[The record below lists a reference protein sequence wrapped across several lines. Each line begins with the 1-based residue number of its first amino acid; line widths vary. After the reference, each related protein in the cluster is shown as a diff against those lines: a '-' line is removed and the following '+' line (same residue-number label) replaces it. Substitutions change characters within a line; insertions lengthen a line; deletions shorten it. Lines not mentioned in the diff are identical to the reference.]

1 MAVPSHYQSE
11 KLLVHRSDQE
21 VHRNIN
27 YSKITT
33 TTTTSIND
41 EISKSV
47 SRVDKLYDR
56 WRDLDILTCFM
67 AMLGLALA
75 IIDVRWMF

>member
-1 MAVPSHYQSE
+1 MSVPSHNLSEE
-11 KLLVHRSDQE
+11 KLLMHRTEQE
-21 VHRNIN
+21 VHRDII
-27 YSKITT
+27 YSKD
-33 TTTTSIND
+33 TTSSINE

-47 SRVDKLYDR
+47 NRVDKLYDR

-75 IIDVRWMF
+75 IVDVSCWMFD

>member
-1 MAVPSHYQSE
+1 MAAHAHCQSE
-11 KLLVHRSDQE
+11 KLLVLRTEQE
-21 VHRNIN
+21 ANRDIN
-27 YSKITT
+27 YSKV
-33 TTTTSIND
+33 TTSTLND

-47 SRVDKLYDR
+47 KIVDKLYDR

-75 IIDVRWMF
+75 IIDVRSMC

>member
-1 MAVPSHYQSE
+1 MAIPSHNQSD
-11 KLLVHRSDQE
+11 KLLMNRTDQE
-21 VHRNIN
+21 VHRDIN
-27 YSKITT
+27 YSKV
-33 TTTTSIND
+33 TTTSINN

-47 SRVDKLYDR
+47 NRVDKLYDR

>member
-1 MAVPSHYQSE
+1 MN
-11 KLLVHRSDQE
+11 RTDQE
-21 VHRNIN
+21 VHRDIN
-27 YSKITT
+27 YSKV
-33 TTTTSIND
+33 TTTSINN

-47 SRVDKLYDR
+47 NRVDKLYDR

>member
-1 MAVPSHYQSE
+1 MPRTE
-11 KLLVHRSDQE
+11 QE
-21 VHRNIN
+21 TNRDIN
-27 YSKITT
+27 YSKV
-33 TTTTSIND
+33 TTSTLND

-47 SRVDKLYDR
+47 KIVDKLYDR

-75 IIDVRWMF
+75 IIDVRSMC